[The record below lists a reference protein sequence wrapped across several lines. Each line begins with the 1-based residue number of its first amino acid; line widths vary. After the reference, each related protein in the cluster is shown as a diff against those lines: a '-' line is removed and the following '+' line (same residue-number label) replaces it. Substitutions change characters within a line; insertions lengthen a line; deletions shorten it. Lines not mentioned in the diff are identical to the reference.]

1 MKIGILTVPFN
12 NNYGGFL
19 QAYALKNVLKD
30 MGHEVI
36 FINRQRNPS
45 TTLKFRVYRMLVKL
59 HLINDYI
66 GDKIRTISVNTD
78 QFRDKYLSPISPMY
92 YSSNAMRDC
101 LKLGIDF
108 LIVGSD
114 QVWRYKYAKDSI
126 DDFFFGFVEES
137 NSIPRIS
144 YAASFGTDNMDYPT
158 GKINEIKGLLT
169 RFRAIS
175 VREES
180 GKNLLI
186 NYFDVPPSN
195 VQTVLDPTL
204 LLNAE
209 YYYNNL
215 FKNIQPET
223 KNYVFTYILDKE
235 MLDTE
240 SLHSF
245 VQDNGL
251 LHVDMKAQT
260 GSIKSLDVIEPV
272 EKWLSSIYHADSVV
286 TDSFHGTVFS
296 ILFHKQFVVLANPN
310 RGIARLE
317 SILKLMG
324 QEDRMLTKS
333 DGNLKT
339 TLLHPINW
347 EVVEERLQSLR
358 AKSMDFLIQSLL

>member
-19 QAYALKNVLKD
+19 QAYALKTVLKD

-45 TTLKFRVYRMLVKL
+45 TTLKFRLYRMLVKL
-59 HLINDYI
+59 HLIKDYI

-78 QFRDKYLSPISPMY
+78 QFRDKYLSPISPAY
-92 YSSNAMRDC
+92 YSSKAIRDC

-126 DDFFFGFVEES
+126 DDFYFGFVEEN

-144 YAASFGTDNMDYPT
+144 YAASFGTDNMDYPSE
-158 GKINEIKGLLT
+158 KINEIKSLLT

-175 VREES
+175 LREES
-180 GKNLLI
+180 GKYLLTE
-186 NYFDVPPSN
+186 YFDVPASK

-209 YYYNNL
+209 NYHNNL
-215 FKNIQPET
+215 FKIIQLET
-223 KNYVFTYILDKE
+223 GKYVFTYILDKE
-235 MLDTE
+235 MLDAKALNTFIQE
-240 SLHSF
+240 H
-245 VQDNGL
+245 GL
-251 LHVDMKAQT
+251 EHIDIKAQT
-260 GSIKSLDVIEPV
+260 GDIMSLQVIEPV
-272 EKWLSSIYHADSVV
+272 EKWLSSIYYADYVV

-296 ILFHKQFVVLANPN
+296 ILFHKTFVVLANPS
-310 RGIARLE
+310 RGIARLRSLLMMLGLE
-317 SILKLMG
+317 ERLLINDEEQLKDKMN
-324 QEDRMLTKS
+324 R
-333 DGNLKT
+333 
-339 TLLHPINW
+339 PINW
-347 EVVEERLQSLR
+347 TDVENHLIKLR
-358 AKSMDFLIQSLL
+358 AQSIEFLEKSLH

>member
-19 QAYALKNVLKD
+19 QAYALKTVLKD

-45 TTLKFRVYRMLVKL
+45 TTLKFRVYRMFVKL
-59 HLINDYI
+59 HLLKDYI

-78 QFRDKYLSPISPMY
+78 QFREKYLSPISPAY
-92 YSSNAMRDC
+92 YSSKAMQDC
-101 LKLGIDF
+101 LKFGIDF

-126 DDFFFGFVEES
+126 DDFFFGFVEEN

-144 YAASFGTDNMDYPT
+144 YAASFGTDIMDYPT
-158 GKINEIKGLLT
+158 AKINEIKGLLT
-169 RFRAIS
+169 HFRAIS

-180 GKNLLI
+180 GKYLLTE
-186 NYFDVPPSN
+186 YLDVPASK

-215 FKNIQPET
+215 FKKLQP
-223 KNYVFTYILDKE
+223 KVGKYVFTYILDKE
-235 MLDTE
+235 MLDAE
-240 SLHSF
+240 ALNFF
-245 VQDNGL
+245 VQEHGQ
-251 LHVDMKAQT
+251 LHVEMKAQT
-260 GSIKSLDVIEPV
+260 GDIKALNVIEPV
-272 EKWLSSIYHADSVV
+272 EKWLCSIYYADYVV

-310 RGIARLE
+310 RGIARLQ
-317 SILKLMG
+317 SLLKMMG
-324 QEDRMLTKS
+324 LEDRMLTKI
-333 DGNLKT
+333 DGYLKT
-339 TLLHPINW
+339 NLLHPINW
-347 EVVEERLQSLR
+347 KQVEERLQSHR
-358 AKSMDFLIQSLL
+358 AKSMFFLTQSLF